1 MSQRTEG
8 VDAVVAIVDV
18 ASDARTARCRGLENG
33 LVELAHVYARNVE
46 DYPAAAAIHIVFMDA
61 VKELADR
68 ALSQECISQNDRA
81 FIKRLAE
88 SVTRKGFVLNWPDRD
103 ETRVANR
110 ADISLTNVSRIGD
123 VTQLDRDEF
132 ESERVDYVERVEE
145 AFGDDEA
152 TVRTR

>member
-1 MSQRTEG
+1 MSQTEG

-18 ASDARTARCRGLENG
+18 ASDARTAGCRGLKNG

-46 DYPAAAAIHIVFMDA
+46 DYPAPAAIHIVFMDA

-68 ALSQECISQNDRA
+68 AASQGCITTNDRA

-88 SVTRKGFVLNWPDRD
+88 SVTRQGFVFNWPDRD
-103 ETRVANR
+103 ERRVADR
-110 ADISLTNVSRIGD
+110 ADISLSNVSRIGD
-123 VTQLDRDEF
+123 VSQLDRDEF

-145 AFGDDEA
+145 AFEDEDRG
-152 TVRTR
+152 VRTR